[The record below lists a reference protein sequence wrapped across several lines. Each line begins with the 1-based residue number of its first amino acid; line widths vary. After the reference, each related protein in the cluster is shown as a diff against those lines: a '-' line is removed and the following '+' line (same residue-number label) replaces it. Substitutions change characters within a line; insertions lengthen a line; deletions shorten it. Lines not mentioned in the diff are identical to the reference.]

1 MKIVLL
7 EERGGQPQPE
17 RVYEQPLVKIGRDPS
32 ECHVV
37 FNQTEWP
44 MVSRRHAEFRFQNG
58 RYMLVDTNSSFGTFL
73 NGQRI
78 TNPTEVQPGARVQ
91 FGAGGPLMIVARVE
105 TAQPQ
110 PPASVNI
117 AEMET
122 HREIQGAGPYDVTTP
137 RDPAQRP
144 PVGSPVP
151 PIAPPPQQQPTPQ
164 AQPPGHAAAPPAAQP
179 PPYAQQPYAQP
190 PYGQPPYA
198 PQPGQQPFPQQPSAP
213 QPFPPQ
219 PPAPQQPFAPPQP
232 PPQQPIAQPPG
243 AMPPTPPTARQP
255 VPPAPPQ
262 HIPPQPAPQQSAAQQ
277 QPAQRQPM
285 PPPPTP
291 SAAKPPSAP
300 SQPATVEIV
309 RSATGSLERI
319 QLTKDVTRL
328 GREPGVE
335 VTIEAAAAVVS
346 RRHAEIQKRNGLYM
360 LVDLGSFNGTLLNEQ
375 RITAPTPL
383 YDGDRIQ
390 LGMGGPILRFI
401 DPAHPAPAGA
411 HNTGQRS
418 VVISSGASPLAP
430 IPTPVAP
437 TSGPLAEVAQAQTMF
452 IKAGSGALQQ
462 AGKQGGGQPHLLM
475 QVAFNGKQ
483 QLNVGRAPD
492 NDIRLDGL
500 QISNH
505 HARLSNMQ
513 GTVFV
518 EDVGSTNGVY
528 VNGARITGRRPVQS
542 RDIVQVGP
550 FVLQADPQRGVAIFD
565 TRSKTRIDVIDITK
579 VVPNR
584 SGGGMIKL
592 LDDVD
597 LTIQPNEFVG
607 MLGPSGAGKSTL
619 MDSLN
624 GMRPATSGRVLI
636 NNLDLYQ
643 HLDSLKQSIGYV
655 PQDDIIHRELTVY
668 RTLYYVARLRLSRD
682 VSTAEIDQIINEV
695 MDVTGLSERR
705 DVPVSQ
711 LSGGQRKRVSI
722 AVELITKPSVIFL
735 DEPTSGLDP
744 ATEEKIMKLFR
755 QIAESGRTVI
765 LTTHAMEN
773 VRLFDKIVVLMRG
786 KLVWYGAPKEAL
798 EHVGASSFK
807 DLYDKLEAPVDER
820 IARLPPLPADA
831 TKEQKLAFKLR
842 KEQIAEE
849 VAEEWKQRFRKTP
862 QYQRNIVQPL
872 AGLKGE
878 KQSAPMTGRRPT
890 VTDSVRQWMTLSRRY
905 MEVLARDKF
914 NLLILFGQAPII
926 ALLTYLVV
934 GANQPRDFPY
944 FMLALVAIWFGT
956 SVSAREIIR
965 ERPVYNRER
974 MVNLGLLPY
983 VASKL
988 FVLSLI
994 VGLQCVLLFGTLKGL
1009 HYAGIMKL
1017 PPDDL
1022 TSSLAQL
1029 LTMILTGMVGIA
1041 LGLFI
1046 SAIVRT
1052 SEMATSLV
1060 PLILI
1065 PQILFSGLVGVP
1077 QGVSK
1082 AVGVVM
1088 PATWAFDEMK
1098 RLSKLD
1104 TISEEGSD
1112 QNGNYPGLDLKKTGI
1127 GLKKDVEE
1135 QNTRNIDRAKADI
1148 QDYKKKADDKLE
1160 DYRTKMEKFTTDLEK
1175 AMHGEGDR
1183 PKKPEVPKLDPA
1195 PTPSDAVKQPEDL
1208 SPYVDF
1214 LHPWGNRLYDA
1225 LILVGMFFALLG
1237 ATLFALRSQDIG

>member
-1 MKIVLL
+1 MKIVLI
-7 EERGGQPQPE
+7 EERAGQPQPE
-17 RVYEQPLVKIGRDPS
+17 HAYEHPTVKIGRDPS

-37 FNQTEWP
+37 FNQAEWP
-44 MVSRRHAEFRFQNG
+44 MVSRRHAEFRFKNG
-58 RYMLVDTNSSFGTFL
+58 RCLLVDTNSSFGTFI
-73 NGQRI
+73 NGRRI
-78 TNPTEVQPGARVQ
+78 SEPVEVQPGARVQ
-91 FGAGGPLMIVARVE
+91 FGAGGPLMVVARVDV
-105 TAQPQ
+105 AA
-110 PPASVNI
+110 PPPPSSL

-122 HREIQGAGPYDVTTP
+122 RRDIAGAGADDLTTP

-144 PVGSPVP
+144 PVVPPAPTGSP
-151 PIAPPPQQQPTPQ
+151 QM
-164 AQPPGHAAAPPAAQP
+164 QPPRPVAPPPAAQ
-179 PPYAQQPYAQP
+179 QQPYPQP
-190 PYGQPPYA
+190 PYGQPPSA
-198 PQPGQQPFPQQPSAP
+198 PQQGQQPFVPPQQPR
-213 QPFPPQ
+213 
-219 PPAPQQPFAPPQP
+219 PQQ
-232 PPQQPIAQPPG
+232 PQQPIAQAPV
-243 AMPPTPPTARQP
+243 ATPPTARQP
-255 VPPAPPQ
+255 VAPAPQ
-262 HIPPQPAPQQSAAQQ
+262 QPAPQQ
-277 QPAQRQPM
+277 
-285 PPPPTP
+285 PTP
-291 SAAKPPSAP
+291 SAVKAPPAP
-300 SQPATVEIV
+300 SQPAAIELV
-309 RSATGSLERI
+309 RSLTGSLERI
-319 QLTKDVTRL
+319 PLTKDVTRL

-335 VTIEAAAAVVS
+335 VAIEAAAAVVS
-346 RRHAEIQKRNGLYM
+346 RRHAEIQRRDGQYL

-375 RITAPTPL
+375 RITQPTPL

-390 LGMGGPILRFI
+390 LGMGGPVLRLI

-411 HNTGQRS
+411 QNTGQRS
-418 VVISSGASPLAP
+418 VAVSSGAPPQAP
-430 IPTPVAP
+430 IPVPVPP
-437 TSGPLAEVAQAQTMF
+437 TSGPLAEVAQAQTMV
-452 IKAGSGALQQ
+452 IRAGSGALNKPP
-462 AGKQGGGQPHLLM
+462 AGGAHPQLLM
-475 QVAFNGKQ
+475 QVTFDGKQ
-483 QLNVGRAPD
+483 QLNIGRAPD

-513 GTVFV
+513 GNVFV

-528 VNGARITGRRPVQS
+528 VNGARITGRRAVQG

-550 FVLQADPQRGVAIFD
+550 FVLQADAQRGVAIFD

-597 LTIQPNEFVG
+597 LTIQANEFVG
-607 MLGPSGAGKSTL
+607 LLGPSGAGKSTL
-619 MDSLN
+619 MDSMN

-755 QIAESGRTVI
+755 QIAESGRTVV

-773 VRLFDKIVVLMRG
+773 VRLFDKIVVMMRG
-786 KLVWYGAPKEAL
+786 KLVWYGAPKDAL

-807 DLYDKLEAPVDER
+807 DLYDKLEAPVDDQV
-820 IARLPPLPADA
+820 ARMPPLPPNAAKD
-831 TKEQKLAFKLR
+831 QKQAFKLR

-849 VAEEWKQRFRKTP
+849 VAEGWKQSFKKTP
-862 QYQRNIVQPL
+862 QYQQNVVQPL
-872 AGLKGE
+872 AKLRGE
-878 KQSAPMTGRRPT
+878 KQSAPVVSRRPT
-890 VTDSVRQWMTLSRRY
+890 VTDSLRQWLTLSRRY
-905 MEVLARDKF
+905 MEVLGRDKF

-926 ALLTYLVV
+926 GLLTYLVV
-934 GANQPRDFPY
+934 GEKQPRDFPY

-983 VASKL
+983 VGSKL
-988 FVLSLI
+988 LVLSLM
-994 VGLQCVLLFGTLKGL
+994 VGLQCILLFGTLKGL

-1017 PPDDL
+1017 PPDSL
-1022 TSSLAQL
+1022 TESLAQL
-1029 LTMILTGMVGIA
+1029 LTMILTSMVGIA
-1041 LGLFI
+1041 LGLFV
-1046 SAIVRT
+1046 SAIVST

-1082 AVGVVM
+1082 TIGTVM

-1104 TISEEGSD
+1104 TVSEEGSD
-1112 QNGNYPGLDLKKTGI
+1112 PEGPNQGK
-1127 GLKKDVEE
+1127 GLKKFIEAKND
-1135 QNTRNIDRAKADI
+1135 QNIEKAKADV
-1148 QDYKKKADDKLE
+1148 QNYKKEAE
-1160 DYRTKMEKFTTDLEK
+1160 DNSEKFRKDMDKYQDDLK
-1175 AMHGEGDR
+1175 AAMSSGGSQ
-1183 PKKPEVPKLDPA
+1183 PKKPEMPKLKPA
-1195 PTPSDAVKQPEDL
+1195 PEPSPAVKQPEKLDA
-1208 SPYVDF
+1208 YIDF
-1214 LHPWGNRLYDA
+1214 LHPWGGRLSDA
-1225 LILVGMFFALLG
+1225 LILLVMFFGLLG